1 MKFIKS
7 EIIGLGGFVPA
18 KTLTNDDLAQM
29 VETSDEWIVERTG
42 IKSRH
47 IASESEHTSDLAFAA
62 ASEALNESGTS
73 AEEIDLLILATITP
87 DNTTPSTACK
97 VANMLGM
104 RKGAAAF
111 DISAAC
117 SGFVY
122 ALTVADSMIKNR
134 LAKKA
139 LVIGAETISKITDW
153 TDRNT
158 CVLFGDGAGAA
169 VLQAVETDDENASG
183 IVASKIFAGGQ
194 DYEYLLTSGGVST
207 TQKAGFIMMN
217 GKEVFKNAVVCLAEG
232 AEEVLQKAG
241 MTADDVDW
249 FIPHQANIRII
260 EATAKR
266 LKVDENKVIVALE
279 NKGNT
284 SAASIPLAFAENV
297 KSKKIK
303 KGNIVLLTSMGAGFV
318 WGAVL
323 LKF

>member
-241 MTADDVDW
+241 MTTDDVDW

-297 KSKKIK
+297 KNKKIK

>member
-241 MTADDVDW
+241 MTTDDVDW